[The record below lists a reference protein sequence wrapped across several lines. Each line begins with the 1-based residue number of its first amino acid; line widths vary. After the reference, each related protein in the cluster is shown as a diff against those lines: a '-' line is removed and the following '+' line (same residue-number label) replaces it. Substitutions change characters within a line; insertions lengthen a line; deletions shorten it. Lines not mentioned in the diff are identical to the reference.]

1 MDEKRKIIDL
11 VSQGK
16 ISAEEAAKLLQAL
29 NPKSKVIKKGK
40 RLILQ
45 VKKEGAEKP
54 KVNLTIPLNLAK
66 IGLSFLSKNGKI
78 NASFGNSNFDFSS
91 INWKEIIEMATSE
104 EIGELLYLEVEE
116 DDGSITLVRVFVE

>member
-29 NPKSKVIKKGK
+29 NPKTQVIKKGK
-40 RLILQ
+40 RLVLQ

-54 KVNLTIPLNLAK
+54 KVNLSIPINLAK
-66 IGLSFLSKNGKI
+66 IGISFLSKNGKI
-78 NASFGNSNFDFSS
+78 NASFGKSNFDFSS
-91 INWKEIIEMATSE
+91 INWKEIIEMATSG
-104 EIGELLYLEVEE
+104 EIGELFYLEVEE
-116 DDGSITLVRVFVE
+116 DDGSITTIRVFVE

>member
-29 NPKSKVIKKGK
+29 NPKTQFIKKGK
-40 RLILQ
+40 RLVLQ

-54 KVNLTIPLNLAK
+54 KVNLSIPINLAK
-66 IGLSFLSKNGKI
+66 IGISFLSKNGKI
-78 NASFGNSNFDFSS
+78 NASFGKSNFDFSS
-91 INWKEIIEMATSE
+91 INWKEIIEMATSG
-104 EIGELLYLEVEE
+104 EIGELFYLEVEE
-116 DDGSITLVRVFVE
+116 DDGSITTIRVFVE

>member
-1 MDEKRKIIDL
+1 MVTE
-11 VSQGK
+11 GK

>member
-29 NPKSKVIKKGK
+29 NPKTQIIKKGK
-40 RLILQ
+40 RLVLQ

-54 KVNLTIPLNLAK
+54 KVNLSIPLNLAK
-66 IGLSFLSKNGKI
+66 ISISFLSKNGKI

-91 INWKEIIEMATSE
+91 INWKEIIEMATSG
-104 EIGELLYLEVEE
+104 EIGELFYLEVEE